1 MRYSKTK
8 TLFKVLLIA
17 LICLCLFITSYAAGT
32 NQINETNAKIISEI
46 MSGIDFNTV
55 TGTFNYEYD
64 NSGRI
69 IEILFRTGNTETT
82 YTYTY
87 NESSYS
93 YISNTIE
100 ITEKNNDKIT
110 VILNNKIIDFED
122 VPPTIIEG
130 RTLVPLR
137 KIFESLGANV
147 DWDQS
152 SKTVTSKLGG
162 TVITL
167 TIGENI
173 LKKNS
178 EHIEID
184 VPAQIIDGRTMVPVR
199 AISEA
204 FDVKVEWDATFR
216 AVILTQQNY

>member
-1 MRYSKTK
+1 MKK
-8 TLFKVLLIA
+8 LLKALLIVP
-17 LICLCLFITSYAAGT
+17 ICLCLFINSFAAGT
-32 NQINETNAKIISEI
+32 NQVNETNAKIINEL
-46 MSGIDFNTV
+46 MSGIDYNTF
-55 TGTFNYEYD
+55 TGTFNCKYD
-64 NSGRI
+64 DNGRI
-69 IEILFRTGNTETT
+69 IEILSRTGNTETT

-87 NESSYS
+87 DEDSYS
-93 YISNTIE
+93 YITNTVE
-100 ITEKNNDKIT
+100 ITEINNDEIT
-110 VILNNKIIDFED
+110 VILNNEIIDFED
-122 VPPTIIEG
+122 VLPTIIEG

-137 KIFESLGANV
+137 KIFESLGADVN
-147 DWDQS
+147 WDQS
-152 SKTVTSKLGG
+152 SKTVTSKLGE

-178 EHIEID
+178 ENIAID

-216 AVILTQQNY
+216 AVILTQQK

>member
-1 MRYSKTK
+1 MK
-8 TLFKVLLIA
+8 TLFKVLFIA
-17 LICLCLFITSYAAGT
+17 LICLCLFINSFAEDK
-32 NQINETNAKIISEI
+32 NLINETNAKIINEI
-46 MSGIDFNTV
+46 MSGIDYN
-55 TGTFNYEYD
+55 TFNGYFNLKHD
-64 NSGRI
+64 DSGRI
-69 IEILFRTGNTETT
+69 IEIQFSTAGTETT

-87 NESSYS
+87 NEGSYS
-93 YISNTIE
+93 YTAHTVE
-100 ITEKNNDKIT
+100 IPENNKDKIT
-110 VILNNKIIDFED
+110 VILNNEIIDFDD

-137 KIFESLGANV
+137 RIFESLGADV
-147 DWDQS
+147 DWNQS
-152 SKTVTSKLGG
+152 SKTVTSKLKD

-173 LKKNS
+173 LKRNG
-178 EHIEID
+178 ENIEID

-216 AVILTQQNY
+216 AVILTQQK